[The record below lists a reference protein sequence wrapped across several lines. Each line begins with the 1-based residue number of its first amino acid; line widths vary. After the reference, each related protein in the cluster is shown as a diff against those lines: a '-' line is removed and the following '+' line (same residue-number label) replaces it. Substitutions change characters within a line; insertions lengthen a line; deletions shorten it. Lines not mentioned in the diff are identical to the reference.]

1 MRKTGSTHEPKEH
14 RSGRGVRLSFHKPV
28 MRKLRRRNPDAN
40 KTKRKETT
48 ARPHSRVSGRFGLWY
63 TVTETVSQSL
73 RLRMRV
79 FHLSKCVTCEGGKRV
94 TAAVNT
100 HRRTHTGHTHT
111 QTRGGRTK
119 RDALEVSGV
128 LLGRQRS
135 APARKSLH
143 FIGSDGRQGRRGRQK
158 CQKYRQRTQGHD
170 GKLGRKLLTFL
181 VHCLSFSFSFSL
193 SFSRSSCPH

>member
-111 QTRGGRTK
+111 DSGWKNKKGRTGGI
-119 RDALEVSGV
+119 RSTAWTAAVRPSPEEPSLH
-128 LLGRQRS
+128 RQRWPPGPS
-135 APARKSLH
+135 GPPKVPKIPSKNAR
-143 FIGSDGRQGRRGRQK
+143 
-158 CQKYRQRTQGHD
+158 T
-170 GKLGRKLLTFL
+170 
-181 VHCLSFSFSFSL
+181 
-193 SFSRSSCPH
+193 